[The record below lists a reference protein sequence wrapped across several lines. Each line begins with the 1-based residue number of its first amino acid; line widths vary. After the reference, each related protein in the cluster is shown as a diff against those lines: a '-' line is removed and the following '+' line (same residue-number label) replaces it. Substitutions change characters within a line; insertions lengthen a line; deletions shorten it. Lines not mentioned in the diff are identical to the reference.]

1 MGQAALKLRKAA
13 FYEPGE
19 GWDEKKWVRL
29 EKGSPAKYC
38 GNVPVNGSKEV
49 LGGPGPSGGHHVP
62 TRVAVDA
69 GRFSGVYRAGLEH
82 IAW

>member
-1 MGQAALKLRKAA
+1 MG
-13 FYEPGE
+13 ETG
-19 GWDEKKWVRL
+19 
-29 EKGSPAKYC
+29 KGVPAKYC